1 MRHSRA
7 EELGP
12 ALPRGLFR
20 DVGPAGRLYLRP
32 LLDILPDAPRAF
44 GFCEI
49 LLPGPDGIAEFTA
62 ATGDVRRWAAGE
74 GPAVA
79 THVDRLLETFAAPP
93 PSFAGLALD
102 RPLLMGIV
110 NVTPDSFTDRGAHRA
125 PADAIAHGKALIDAG
140 ADIIDIGGESTRPGA
155 EPVDVAEELARVLPV
170 IVGLRGRGAL
180 LSVDTRKAK
189 VMIAATDAGAAIIND
204 VAALAYDP
212 ESLAAA
218 GSGAAIILGHM
229 RGEPKDMN
237 RSPAYGHAPIE
248 VHDELAARV
257 AACLDFGI
265 ARDRLAIDPG
275 FGFAKSRD
283 HNSAVLERLSLLHGL
298 GCALC
303 VGASGKWFGRTG
315 EARPNSPAAGLE
327 AARQGAHI
335 LRVHDVSA
343 ARTALAAAL
352 AAAKL

>member
-7 EELGP
+7 EEKGP

-20 DVGPAGRLYLRP
+20 AAGPAGRLYLRP
-32 LLDILPDAPRAF
+32 LLDNRPGAPRAF
-44 GFCEI
+44 GFCEV

-62 ATGDVRRWAAGE
+62 STGDVRRWAAGE
-74 GPAVA
+74 DAAVA
-79 THVDRLLETFAAPP
+79 SHVDRLLETFAAPP

-102 RPLLMGIV
+102 RPRLMGIV
-110 NVTPDSFTDRGAHRA
+110 NVTPDSFTDKGAYQA
-125 PADAIAHGKALIDAG
+125 PADAIAHGKALADAG

-155 EPVDVAEELARVLPV
+155 EPVDLAEELARVLPV
-170 IVGLRGRGAL
+170 IGGLRGRGAL

-189 VMIAATDAGAAIIND
+189 VMIAATDAGAVIIND

-218 GSGAAIILGHM
+218 AATGAAIILGHM
-229 RGEPKDMN
+229 RGEPKNMN
-237 RSPAYGHAPIE
+237 RSPAYRHAPIE

-257 AACLDFGI
+257 EACLAFGI
-265 ARDRLAIDPG
+265 ARDRLAVDPG
-275 FGFAKSRD
+275 FGFAKSGD
-283 HNSAVLERLSLLHGL
+283 HNSAVLQRLSLLHGL

-303 VGASGKWFGRTG
+303 VGASGKWFARTG
-315 EARPNSPAAGLE
+315 EAQPNSPAAGLE
-327 AARQGAHI
+327 AVRQGAQI
-335 LRVHDVSA
+335 LRVHDVPA
-343 ARTALAAAL
+343 ARAAL